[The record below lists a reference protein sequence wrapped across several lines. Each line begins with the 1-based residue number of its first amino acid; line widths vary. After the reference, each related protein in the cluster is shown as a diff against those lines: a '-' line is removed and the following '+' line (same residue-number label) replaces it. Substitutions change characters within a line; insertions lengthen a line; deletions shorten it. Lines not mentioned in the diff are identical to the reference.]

1 MPGICRIPPEERW
14 ERCRELLLLADP
26 DPLMVERYLPACEML
41 ALCEG
46 EKVLSEVCVEQP
58 EAGDWELRN
67 AATRPE
73 LEGRGYAS
81 ALIREVQQCQ
91 AREAGRSLVVGTSPG
106 GRSRASTADWDLCP
120 AGCVGDFSCSTRNRC
135 WKTEPYWKIC
145 RQFLRLELPVFIL

>member
-58 EAGDWELRN
+58 EAGDWG
-67 AATRPE
+67 AAQCGNLPGAGGTGLCFGPDPGSAASGP
-73 LEGRGYAS
+73 EGRAVAGGGHLS
-81 ALIREVQQCQ
+81 GGSGLLPPVGICALRVRRGFLQYQEPVL
-91 AREAGRSLVVGTSPG
+91 ENGTVLEDMQMLRWS
-106 GRSRASTADWDLCP
+106 
-120 AGCVGDFSCSTRNRC
+120 
-135 WKTEPYWKIC
+135 KEETEWT
-145 RQFLRLELPVFIL
+145 L

>member
-58 EAGDWELRN
+58 EAGSC
-67 AATRPE
+67 ATRQP
-73 LEGRGYAS
+73 
-81 ALIREVQQCQ
+81 
-91 AREAGRSLVVGTSPG
+91 ARSWRDEAM
-106 GRSRASTADWDLCP
+106 
-120 AGCVGDFSCSTRNRC
+120 
-135 WKTEPYWKIC
+135 
-145 RQFLRLELPVFIL
+145 LRP